1 MEKINFINQS
11 TPALNATNLNKL
23 QDNVENAIAEQINT
37 QNTTSDSETYSC
49 NYINGI
55 VESGNNANGYY
66 VKFIDGTII
75 CYGTISNV
83 STEAGTGTNKTVTLP
98 AILNNTNYNVSIN
111 IAGGTAY
118 WAEINYCY
126 SNKTTSTFSLNTWN
140 NGVNDNNNLAFSY
153 VVIGKWK

>member
-66 VKFIDGTII
+66 VKFIDGTLI
-75 CYGTISNV
+75 CYGVVNNITTPANDGIS
-83 STEAGTGTNKTVTLP
+83 TLITLP
-98 AILNNTNYNVSIN
+98 TSFINTNYNVSFTIVN
-111 IAGGTAY
+111 GGAY
-118 WAEINYCY
+118 W
-126 SNKTTSTFSLNTWN
+126 SNVSISVNSKNTSNFTLSTR
-140 NGVNDNNNLAFSY
+140 NDAGYDNSNQSFSY
-153 VVIGKWK
+153 IAIGKWK